1 MLHQWLLLLH
11 LAGVFW
17 FVAGHGVSV
26 ILALKLRR
34 EHRMERIR
42 AYLEVSR
49 AASRYTTGPGAL
61 LLGGTGLALAIK
73 DGWFSAPDRDWLWLS
88 IALFVVAFAVAA
100 VVVIPSFRHIRRA
113 VAQSGDAPLADP
125 SLRLLLARNPS
136 LLAGAAAGAA
146 FIGILYLMIFRP
158 W

>member
-1 MLHQWLLLLH
+1 MLHHWLLFLH

-17 FVAGHGVSV
+17 FIAGHGVSV
-26 ILALKLRR
+26 ILAFKLRR
-34 EHRMERIR
+34 EYRMERIR
-42 AYLEVSR
+42 AYLDVSR

-61 LLGGTGLALAIK
+61 LLGGTGLALGIT
-73 DGWFSAPDRDWLWLS
+73 DGWFSASDRDWLWLS
-88 IALFVVAFAVAA
+88 IALFVAAFAVATA
-100 VVVIPSFRHIRRA
+100 VVIPTFRRIRRA

-125 SLRLLLARNPS
+125 ALRSLLSRNPS
-136 LLAGAAAGAA
+136 LLAGSAAGAA